1 MLSTKRTILNI
12 IAYIFEDTC
21 SSKLYCQSLHLSS
34 QGARERRKFCTAEV
48 KDEDDVEESAIPA
61 FGYAGNM
68 EEEDHISTSAPSEP
82 ASLHLSSP
90 SPSQPQQLCPPAHIP
105 PAYHPPSSLS
115 AAPPRPEWPPS
126 PDPSHSFPR
135 PSVIMRQVR
144 EVVFDNVDFDVQ
156 YLEIYRSFL
165 ILVDSDF
172 KRIFEMMMIM
182 DMINIGLLLLVC
194 SLQRVDIIR
203 DM

>member
-1 MLSTKRTILNI
+1 M
-12 IAYIFEDTC
+12 
-21 SSKLYCQSLHLSS
+21 
-34 QGARERRKFCTAEV
+34 AEV
-48 KDEDDVEESAIPA
+48 KEEDDVEESVVPGCGDAWI
-61 FGYAGNM
+61 M
-68 EEEDHISTSAPSEP
+68 EEEDHIFTSALSEP

-90 SPSQPQQLCPPAHIP
+90 SPSQPQQLCPPAHLP
-105 PAYHPPSSLS
+105 PAHHPPSSLS
-115 AAPPRPEWPPS
+115 ALPPRPEWPPM

-135 PSVIMRQVR
+135 PSVIKRRVR

-182 DMINIGLLLLVC
+182 DMINICLLLLVC

>member
-1 MLSTKRTILNI
+1 
-12 IAYIFEDTC
+12 
-21 SSKLYCQSLHLSS
+21 
-34 QGARERRKFCTAEV
+34 
-48 KDEDDVEESAIPA
+48 
-61 FGYAGNM
+61 
-68 EEEDHISTSAPSEP
+68 
-82 ASLHLSSP
+82 
-90 SPSQPQQLCPPAHIP
+90 
-105 PAYHPPSSLS
+105 
-115 AAPPRPEWPPS
+115 
-126 PDPSHSFPR
+126 
-135 PSVIMRQVR
+135 MRQVR